1 MFEAK
6 IRFTWS
12 DHTDQCCSASEK
24 KNLFRVSMV
33 IYAIFLTV
41 AIVTNKIKEYSRI
54 GSCKAQ
60 SLTEMVYCVV

>member
-1 MFEAK
+1 
-6 IRFTWS
+6 
-12 DHTDQCCSASEK
+12 
-24 KNLFRVSMV
+24 MV